1 MQENKYKSED
11 DTGVLD
17 KYILE
22 FPVGVNYR
30 SVLSDIAATG
40 CVWLWSTWN
49 VTCSNWE
56 VVQV

>member
-40 CVWLWSTWN
+40 CVWLWST
-49 VTCSNWE
+49 
-56 VVQV
+56 